1 MLKLEQIPIKYHKCD
16 DGKWAA
22 HTTLFDPR
30 DKKHYMQVG
39 FGRRKEHA
47 RKDLENEIV
56 RFIGEIINDQE
67 ATVKDTAQQTSEGAA
82 T

>member
-1 MLKLEQIPIKYHKCD
+1 MLKLEGIPVKYHKCD

-22 HTTLFDPR
+22 HTTVFDPR
-30 DKKHYMQVG
+30 DKQHYMQVG

-47 RKDLENEIV
+47 RKDLENEV
-56 RFIGEIINDQE
+56 MRFIGEILNESNTQGSGSE
-67 ATVKDTAQQTSEGAA
+67 GQACEGAA

>member
-1 MLKLEQIPIKYHKCD
+1 MLKLEGIRIGYHKCN

-22 HTTLFDPR
+22 HTTVFDPR
-30 DKKHYMQVG
+30 DKQHYMQVG

-47 RKDLENEIV
+47 RKDLVKEVINFMQEILNE
-56 RFIGEIINDQE
+56 DE
-67 ATVKDTAQQTSEGAA
+67 AIKNTTQQASEGAA

>member
-1 MLKLEQIPIKYHKCD
+1 MLKLEKLIVKYQKCD

-39 FGRRKEHA
+39 FGRRRELA
-47 RKDLENEIV
+47 RKDLEGEV
-56 RFIGEIINDQE
+56 MRFIQEIYDATKEAE
-67 ATVKDTAQQTSEGAA
+67 AT
-82 T
+82 

>member
-1 MLKLEQIPIKYHKCD
+1 MLKLEGIRIGYHKCN

-22 HTTLFDPR
+22 HTTVFDPR
-30 DKKHYMQVG
+30 DKQHYMQVG

-47 RKDLENEIV
+47 RKDLVKEVINFMQEILNESNTQ
-56 RFIGEIINDQE
+56 GSGSEGQ
-67 ATVKDTAQQTSEGAA
+67 ACEGAA